1 MSTVQKEQESTGEA
15 GKAFRAFVRGRV
27 QGVGFRQFVWTRARS
42 LGLSGYVRNGPDGYS
57 VEVTAEGSAEALQ
70 RLLQHLH
77 RGPFMARVDEVD
89 VEWLREGG
97 LFQSFEVRF

>member
-1 MSTVQKEQESTGEA
+1 MREERESGEEA

-27 QGVGFRQFVWTRARS
+27 QGVGFRQFVWTRARG

-57 VEVTAEGSAEALQ
+57 VEVTAEGTEKALQ
-70 RLLQHLH
+70 RLLDHLH

-89 VEWLREGG
+89 VEWLQEGG
-97 LFQSFEVRF
+97 RFQSFEVRF